1 MVSRSL
7 TLLRAAVLLCVIA
20 LVAACSNNGTAST
33 GPTSPPATTPAAT
46 QPPAS
51 EGPPATTAPTQAAA
65 CESDTTPD
73 ASVTGELSVY
83 DWSGYDAE
91 IFWQDFKNKYP
102 NAKVTFDATG
112 ASDADIYNGVKT
124 GTHTEDVFHPYTGWL
139 QFYVDEGLV
148 QEIDTSKLKN
158 WCKVP
163 DSFKALGQF
172 NGKQYFVPWD
182 WGFSSVLY
190 RTDKIPSLDSWG
202 ALLDPQYAGHV
213 VMWDDGP
220 GAVSVSSYV
229 HGWDETKITADQ
241 LAQSKAEW
249 IEVLKNNPVRWLAE
263 PELVD
268 SFENGDGWLAYA
280 WQGAYAT
287 LLANGK
293 VPVAYANP
301 KEGRNSW
308 VGVYGI
314 RADSPNTDLALRF
327 LDEKLG
333 DLTGENLVANY
344 YYGTANADVMAG
356 ITDETLKEAF
366 SVDDPTI
373 LDKTNFTPNLTAEQ
387 RDAWIAM
394 WSEAKAEAGG

>member
-1 MVSRSL
+1 M
-7 TLLRAAVLLCVIA
+7 
-20 LVAACSNNGTAST
+20 
-33 GPTSPPATTPAAT
+33 
-46 QPPAS
+46 
-51 EGPPATTAPTQAAA
+51 
-65 CESDTTPD
+65 
-73 ASVTGELSVY
+73 SVF

-112 ASDADIYNGVKT
+112 ASDADIYNGIST
-124 GTHTEDVFHPYTGWL
+124 GTHKEDVFHPYTGWL

-163 DSFKALGQF
+163 ESFRKVGQF
-172 NGKQYFVPWD
+172 NGKQYFIPWD

-190 RTDKIPSLDSWG
+190 RTDKITNIDSWG
-202 ALLDPQYAGHV
+202 SLFDAKYNGHV

-220 GAVSVSSYV
+220 GAVTVSSYV

-241 LAQSKAEW
+241 LAQSKTEW
-249 IEVLKNNPVRWLAE
+249 TTVLKNNPTRWLAE

-287 LLANGK
+287 LLGDKK
-293 VPVAYANP
+293 VPVAYSNP

-308 VGVYGI
+308 IGVYGI
-314 RADSPNTDLALRF
+314 RTGSTNTDLALRF

-333 DLTGENLVANY
+333 DLTGNNLVANY
-344 YYGTANADVMAG
+344 YYGTSNADVMAS
-356 ITDETLKEAF
+356 ITDETLMTAF
-366 SVDDPTI
+366 SVNDPTI
-373 LDKTNFTPNLTAEQ
+373 LQKTNFTPNLTKDQ
-387 RDAWIAM
+387 REAWIAM
-394 WSEAKAEAGG
+394 WSEAKAEAGQ

>member
-1 MVSRSL
+1 MVSLRSL
-7 TLLRAAVLLCVIA
+7 RMSRAGAVMSVVFLL
-20 LVAACSNNGTAST
+20 AACGGGGAST
-33 GPTSPPATTPAAT
+33 APTTAAT
-46 QPPAS
+46 QAS
-51 EGPPATTAPTQAAA
+51 TTQAPATAAATAAPTQAAE
-65 CESDTTPD
+65 CKEDTSVD
-73 ASVTGELSVY
+73 ASVTGDLSVY

-91 IFWQDFKNKYP
+91 IFWQDFKNRYP
-102 NAKVTFDATG
+102 GVKVTFDATG

-124 GTHTEDVFHPYTGWL
+124 GTHTQDVFHPYTGWL

-148 QEIDTSKLKN
+148 QEIDTTKLKN

-190 RTDKIPSLDSWG
+190 RTDKIPSIDSWS
-202 ALLDPQYAGHV
+202 AMLDPQYDGHV

-220 GAVSVSSYV
+220 GAVSVSAYV
-229 HGWDETKITADQ
+229 HGWDETKLTAEQ
-241 LAQSKAEW
+241 LAQIKTEW
-249 IEVLKNNPVRWLAE
+249 LTVLKANPTRWLAE

-287 LLANGK
+287 LLADGK

-314 RADSPNTDLALRF
+314 RAESTNTDLALRF

-333 DLTGENLVANY
+333 DLTGNNLVANY
-344 YYGTANADVMAG
+344 YYGTSNADVMAG
-356 ITDETLKEAF
+356 ITDATLKEAF
-366 SVDDPTI
+366 SVDDPSI
-373 LDKTNFTPNLTAEQ
+373 LTTTNFTPNLTAEQ

-394 WSEAKAEAGG
+394 WSEIKAAAGS